1 MRQNIIEVKD
11 LNVSYDKDIAL
22 ENINIEIPSGVR
34 CAIIG
39 PNGSGKSTLLK
50 SILGLKNID
59 KGEIKVFGEKIGSVN
74 SKIAYVPQ
82 KSTVNWN
89 FPITVLDVVMMGR
102 YSKKGLC
109 VKNKSLDKEI
119 AISALKEMKM
129 ENFVNRHISELSGGQ
144 KQRVFIA
151 RALAQD
157 ADLYL
162 LDEPLTGVDIK
173 TEEIIQNIFIELQKK
188 GKTIVSVHHN
198 LYTIDKYF
206 DYLIVLN
213 KTLKKIG
220 WVEDS
225 NPEEYIQL
233 AFKG

>member
-1 MRQNIIEVKD
+1 MRKNIIEVKG
-11 LNVSYDKDIAL
+11 LSVSYDKDLAL
-22 ENINIEIPSGVR
+22 EDINLEIPSGVR

-50 SILGLKNID
+50 SILGLKSID
-59 KGEIKVFGEKIGSVN
+59 KGEIKVFGDNIENVS
-74 SKIAYVPQ
+74 SRIAYVPQ

-102 YSKKGLC
+102 YSKKKLFSR
-109 VKNKSLDKEI
+109 NSSSDKEI
-119 AISALKEMKM
+119 ALSALKEMKM
-129 ENFVNRHISELSGGQ
+129 EDFANRHISELSGGQ

-173 TEEIIQNIFIELQKK
+173 TE
-188 GKTIVSVHHN
+188 
-198 LYTIDKYF
+198 
-206 DYLIVLN
+206 
-213 KTLKKIG
+213 
-220 WVEDS
+220 
-225 NPEEYIQL
+225 
-233 AFKG
+233 

>member
-1 MRQNIIEVKD
+1 MRQNIIEIKD
-11 LNVSYDKDIAL
+11 LDVSYDKDIAL
-22 ENINIEIPSGVR
+22 ENINLEIPNNVR

-59 KGEIKVFGEKIGSVN
+59 KGDIKIFGEKISDVN

-102 YSKKGLC
+102 YSRKGLC
-109 VKNKSLDKEI
+109 VKNKSKDREI
-119 AISALKEMKM
+119 SIAALKEMKM

-173 TEEIIQNIFIELQKK
+173 TEEIIQNIFVDLQKR

-198 LYTIDKYF
+198 LYTIEKYF
-206 DYLIVLN
+206 DYLVVLN
-213 KTLKKIG
+213 KTLRKIG
-220 WVEDS
+220 WVEESD
-225 NPEEYIQL
+225 PKEYIQL